1 MCLHRCLYS
10 HSVVVW
16 RFRIYATDQFSGVFF
31 RNHLGS
37 KKNTS
42 VIFVITFCNYP
53 HATLLERRKTA
64 VSLLPRSPSKHVL
77 PFGGAACFKGGVTL
91 LHLCQH
97 SDETEKHSVDGKAL
111 IFKTWR
117 PGQHIFCF
125 CAIVKLA
132 ERVKRLFFSLNLC
145 KRDFWVVFWCVKMVL
160 IVVDRSQTYITIS
173 HDKMSAAGHLKHVQF
188 IQLT

>member
-1 MCLHRCLYS
+1 MYLHRCLYS

-16 RFRIYATDQFSGVFF
+16 CFRIYATDQFSGVFF

-64 VSLLPRSPSKHVL
+64 VSLQPRSPSKHVL

-132 ERVKRLFFSLNLC
+132 ERVKRLFFLWISVREIFELC
-145 KRDFWVVFWCVKMVL
+145 FDVWKWSWLLLTEVKHAL
-160 IVVDRSQTYITIS
+160 RSAMIRC
-173 HDKMSAAGHLKHVQF
+173 
-188 IQLT
+188 QLLDT